1 MLKNISI
8 SIILLHFT
16 SIIFAQHKTDSLLF
30 CLEKQVFESTNDTA
44 KAELILKKTALYI
57 TEGKFDSLFLQETD
71 RLEWKLLKDT
81 ILCKNFLWNASLLNM
96 LNKRY
101 VKAENYFNQY
111 QLLNKNDSS
120 LNAKLLAGLIFMN
133 IDSTKLKK
141 IIIDFGDSLLNDLKC
156 YQNVIEYHKKAKVAY
171 ILSSAIF
178 PGSGMLELRK
188 PKQGLTSLVLN
199 TATVFTI
206 YSLIQANLY
215 FNAITWG
222 ILLGQKFY
230 LGGLALTQK
239 IFDENESKTRYE
251 LSQHCEKRLIE
262 LLKKHPLTYK

>member
-1 MLKNISI
+1 MLKNIST

-16 SIIFAQHKTDSLLF
+16 SIIFAQYKTDSLLF
-30 CLEKQVFESTNDTA
+30 CLEKQVFESTNDTI
-44 KAELILKKTALYI
+44 KAELICMKTAIYI
-57 TEGKFDSLFLQETD
+57 SENKFDSLFLQETD
-71 RLEWKLLKDT
+71 RLEWALLKDT
-81 ILCKNFLWNASLLNM
+81 LLCSNYLWNASLLNL

-111 QLLNKNDSS
+111 HLLNKNDSS
-120 LNAKLLAGLIFMN
+120 LSAKLLACLIFMN

-141 IIIDFGDSLLNDLKC
+141 IIIDSGDSLLNDLKC
-156 YQNVIEYHKKAKVAY
+156 YQNAIEYHKKAKVAY
-171 ILSSAIF
+171 ILSSAIL
-178 PGSGMLELRK
+178 PGSGMLALKK
-188 PKQGLTSLVLN
+188 PKQGLASLTLN
-199 TATVFTI
+199 IGTTFAI

-222 ILLGQKFY
+222 IILGQKFY

-251 LSQHCEKRLIE
+251 LSQHCEKQLIE
-262 LLKKHPLTYK
+262 LLKKHPLTFK